1 MSSQNTCDLSGFKF
15 LTFSQKQEYQQAFQI
30 FNKVQNYNSN
40 VSTLRSAG
48 QLNIPYYQF
57 ITNEEKTKFIQ
68 GRFLHVQSY
77 PNSTWPLVQEN

>member
-15 LTFSQKQEYQQAFQI
+15 LTFAQKQEYQRAFQI
-30 FNKVQNYNSN
+30 FDRVQNYNSN

-68 GRFLHVQSY
+68 GRFLHIQSY
-77 PNSTWPLVQEN
+77 PNSTWPLVEEN

>member
-1 MSSQNTCDLSGFKF
+1 MSSQGACDLSGFKF
-15 LTFSQKQEYQQAFQI
+15 LTFSQKQEYQRAFQI
-30 FNKVQNYNSN
+30 FDKVQNYNSN

-68 GRFLHVQSY
+68 GRFLHIQSY